1 MNFTTELELIKGIA
15 EDHKERTNRAIA
27 SVLVE
32 TEPWTAEFYAKGLP
46 VLQDAYLDI
55 VDGIQATK
63 VAVGVVAN
71 AGKKEAIIVLDMLD
85 ELTTV
90 HLMGLDETTIPENL
104 TNEMTY
110 NLILEQYKELFIG
123 YVGILDEIEKMML
136 EEM

>member
-1 MNFTTELELIKGIA
+1 MNFTTELQLIKGIA
-15 EDHKERTNRAIA
+15 NDHNERTNMEIA
-27 SVLVE
+27 KVLVE
-32 TEPWTAEFYAKGLP
+32 TEPFTAEFYAKGLL

-85 ELTTV
+85 KLTTV
-90 HLMGLDETTIPENL
+90 HLMSLDETTVPENL
-104 TNEMTY
+104 TDEMTY
-110 NLILEQYKELFIG
+110 NLIVGQYKDLFIG
-123 YVGILDEIEKMML
+123 YVNIASEIEKMML